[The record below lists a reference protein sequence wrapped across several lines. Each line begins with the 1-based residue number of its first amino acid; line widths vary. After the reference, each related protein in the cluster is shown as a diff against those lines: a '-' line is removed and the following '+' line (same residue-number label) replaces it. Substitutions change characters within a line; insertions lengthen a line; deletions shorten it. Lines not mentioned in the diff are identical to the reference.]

1 MSSAINVVKQA
12 IPTVSVGI
20 LSADLMN
27 LQREIELLENEGVS
41 LVHFDVMDGCFCPM
55 ATVGPPFIK
64 GVRTSMLKDVHLM
77 IENPIRKLADYVA
90 AGADILTVHLES
102 CPRHIH
108 RVFQELENMPN
119 ANDPSRGLVRGIA
132 INPGTPVEAIEP
144 VLDMVEMVTLLA
156 INPGWSGQRFI
167 EATKDRLHKLKRI
180 VEEKKRNV
188 LICIDGGVTKDNI
201 AEVAKLQVD
210 VVVTGSAVFD
220 GQDPARNIRFVF
232 NVLRT
237 SG

>member
-1 MSSAINVVKQA
+1 MPSVINVLKQA
-12 IPTVSVGI
+12 TPTVSVGI
-20 LSADLMN
+20 LTADLMN
-27 LQREIELLENEGVS
+27 LQRELELLENEGVS

-55 ATVGPPFIK
+55 TTVGPPFIK

-77 IENPIRKLADYVA
+77 IENPIGKLADYVA

-119 ANDPSRGLVRGIA
+119 DASRGLVRGVA

-144 VLDMVEMVTLLA
+144 VLDMVDMVTLLA
-156 INPGWSGQRFI
+156 INPGWSSQRFI

-180 VEEKKRNV
+180 VEEKKRDIS
-188 LICIDGGVTKDNI
+188 LCIDGGITKGNI
-201 AEVAKLQVD
+201 AEVAKLPVD

-220 GQDPARNIRFVF
+220 GQDPACNIRFII

-237 SG
+237 SR